1 MIFLFDN
8 YFIITTKNESVNP
21 SMNLFNFFQF
31 FDLFFFIIKIQNI
44 LKFQNIHLKFINIDL
59 KYINIKNINKLI
71 N

>member
-44 LKFQNIHLKFINIDL
+44 LKFQNIYLKFI
-59 KYINIKNINKLI
+59 
-71 N
+71 